1 MFLYNPVGV
10 RKYAR
15 TVLMGAR
22 FLDTAALFLALLAS
36 YPANAVYFTYI
47 G

>member
-1 MFLYNPVGV
+1 MALC
-10 RKYAR
+10 
-15 TVLMGAR
+15 

-36 YPANAVYFTYI
+36 YPANARCVLIILAKLTRALWEMYLAP